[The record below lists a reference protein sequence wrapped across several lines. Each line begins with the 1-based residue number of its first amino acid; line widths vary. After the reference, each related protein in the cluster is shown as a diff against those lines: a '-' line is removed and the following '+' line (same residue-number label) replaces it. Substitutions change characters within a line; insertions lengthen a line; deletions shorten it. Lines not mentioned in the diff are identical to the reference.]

1 MSHLHVQ
8 VFTNW
13 HFAGMQ
19 FDFSE
24 HINLR
29 NAFARTNLY
38 VTYAV
43 FDKLRSVFN
52 KFEYFDS

>member
-1 MSHLHVQ
+1 
-8 VFTNW
+8 
-13 HFAGMQ
+13 MQ